1 MGYAIGLI
9 GGVITIIGAIIW
21 LYKTYEKYKKNK
33 PTRILFVDDEIDDFF
48 IPKTLKKNDYEI
60 DTLQDVENLHDK
72 KVKNAKIIFVD
83 FKGVGKS
90 FGKQQGIDLIKALKK
105 EYKKKKTVIL
115 FSSHNFNL
123 TKEIDAGDDRIAKN
137 ASLQDFIDMIKK
149 YS

>member
-1 MGYAIGLI
+1 MIENLWTIGSIL
-9 GGVITIIGAIIW
+9 TIITAIISAVVW
-21 LYKTYEKYKKNK
+21 AYRRHKNK
-33 PTRILFVDDEIDDFF
+33 PTRILFVDDEIDDFA

-60 DTLQDVENLHDK
+60 DTLQDVENLHDT

-90 FGKQQGIDLIKALKK
+90 FGRQQGIDLIKALKK
-105 EYKKKKTVIL
+105 EYKRKKTVIL

-137 ASLQDFIDMIKK
+137 ASLQDFIDIIKK